1 MGVLDR
7 TLSTISRG
15 ELITPYIEQAVMT
28 ADWPPE
34 YPVKVY
40 NKERVWDGYFHPSS
54 DPYAGEILLYCKFN
68 PELQKGLLPEHI
80 SPSLAMTF
88 QVGSALHAIIQSM
101 LIHLGFTTEEEV
113 EVSYVNE
120 ERHTSGTT
128 DIRKLTLPNGR
139 EVMVDI
145 KTCSKLPT
153 SVRANYKTQLRIYQD
168 NVPDAPDEMVILYI
182 EKAHPHGIRDF
193 IVEKDP
199 DELNMIY
206 AKWNRVLEAVE
217 FNDPSSLTPCC
228 TGSGDK
234 TFDSCPARE
243 VCPIWNR

>member
-1 MGVLDR
+1 MGLLDR

-15 ELITPYIEQAVMT
+15 ELVTPYIEQAIVQ
-28 ADWPPE
+28 ANWPEE

-54 DPYAGEILLYCKFN
+54 DAYAGEILLYCKFN
-68 PELQKGLLPEHI
+68 PELQGGLLPEII

-88 QVGSALHAIIQSM
+88 QVGSALHAIVQSM

-113 EVSYVNE
+113 EVHYVNE

-128 DIRKLTLPNGR
+128 DIRRLTLPTGR

-145 KTCSKLPT
+145 KTCSTIPT
-153 SVRANYKTQLRIYQD
+153 SVSKEYKTQLRIYQD

-182 EKAHPHGIRDF
+182 EKPHPHRIRDF
-193 IVEKDP
+193 VVEKD
-199 DELNMIY
+199 DNELRAIY
-206 AKWNRVLEAVE
+206 DKWSRVLEAVE
-217 FNDPSSLTPCC
+217 FQDPSSLKSCC
-228 TGSGDK
+228 TGPVSK
-234 TFDSCPARE
+234 SFDVCPARE
-243 VCPIWNR
+243 VCPVWNR